1 MFFFEDKSELPFY
14 YWVEEQ
20 AGAKDILNSFRR
32 KFGYIGK
39 LSQGVSFYQPK
50 KMKEH
55 YYYDLDVYKI
65 GWNPEAENYFQKL
78 FEAIKKS
85 VVEGKDYLLDLVKDN
100 KFYVDPR
107 IEN

>member
-1 MFFFEDKSELPFY
+1 MVYDENMNELPFY
-14 YWVEEQ
+14 FWVEKQE
-20 AGAKDILNSFRR
+20 GAKDILYAFRR

-55 YYYDLDVYKI
+55 FFYDLDIFKK
-65 GWNPEAENYFQKL
+65 GLEPEDDSYFKKL

-85 VVEGKDYLLDLVKDN
+85 VAEDKDYLLDLVKDN
-100 KFYVDPR
+100 KFYLDPS
-107 IEN
+107 IEY